1 MTAAGA
7 GPTMPA
13 AMPEREKQSPFGP
26 YRPRREESPFGPR
39 PERKRPRDPFA
50 PPGAETAGAAPSRS
64 RPPAPARPLDL
75 YIEVA
80 PGGAAMG
87 HVPRLPGL
95 AFRAGDA
102 EQLARVARAKVG
114 EYLRWLAAEHLADL
128 NATTAEL
135 EKLERSGHG
144 DLIELAERERIAGG
158 PLWISGQPAALFLV
172 DRYALGDEELAAVL
186 RFTRQVIR
194 RMRLA
199 VAGLAPA
206 ERAWKPA
213 PDRRSLDET
222 LAHIADCTCW
232 YCSRLDD
239 ALPAPAA
246 VSDEEPIDAAARRL
260 ELAAEFLIAVPL
272 SARTTIHVPTRSL
285 SADPL
290 EAWTHAKVCRRL
302 AEHAWEHLQGLARA
316 VQMAAE
322 A

>member
-1 MTAAGA
+1 
-7 GPTMPA
+7 
-13 AMPEREKQSPFGP
+13 MPERAKESPFGP
-26 YRPRREESPFGPR
+26 YRPRREESPFGSR
-39 PERKRPRDPFA
+39 PERKRARDPFA
-50 PPGAETAGAAPSRS
+50 PPGAEREEAVPARP
-64 RPPAPARPLDL
+64 RPPAPRPLDL
-75 YIEVA
+75 HVEVA

-95 AFRAGDA
+95 AFRAGDT
-102 EQLARVARAKVG
+102 EQLGRVARAKVS
-114 EYLRWLAAEHLADL
+114 EYLRWLASEHLADL
-128 NATTAEL
+128 NTTTAEL
-135 EKLERSGHG
+135 EKLERTGHG
-144 DLIELAERERIAGG
+144 DLIRVAEREQVAGA
-158 PLWISGQPAALFLV
+158 PLWISGQPAALFRI
-172 DRYALGDEELAAVL
+172 DRYALEDEEVAAQL
-186 RFTRQVIR
+186 RFTRQVLR

-222 LAHIADCTCW
+222 MAHVGDCIWW
-232 YCSRLDD
+232 YASRLDD
-239 ALPAPAA
+239 ALPEPAA
-246 VSDEEPIDAAARRL
+246 APDEEPIDRAARRL

-272 SARTTIHVPTRSL
+272 SARTTIHVPTRFPS
-285 SADPL
+285 SDPA

>member
-1 MTAAGA
+1 
-7 GPTMPA
+7 MPQ
-13 AMPEREKQSPFGP
+13 REKESPFGP

-50 PPGAETAGAAPSRS
+50 PPGAERPASPARA
-64 RPPAPARPLDL
+64 RPPAPRPLDL
-75 YIEVA
+75 YVEVA

-102 EQLARVARAKVG
+102 EQLARVAAAKVR
-114 EYLRWLAAEHLADL
+114 EYLRWLDAERIADL
-128 NATTAEL
+128 NATAAEL
-135 EKLERSGHG
+135 EKLERTGHG
-144 DLIELAERERIAGG
+144 DLIRITEREQVAGAA
-158 PLWISGQPAALFLV
+158 LWITDQPAALFLV
-172 DRYALGDEELAAVL
+172 DRYALDDEDVAAHIRL
-186 RFTRQVIR
+186 TRQVLR

-222 LAHIADCTCW
+222 LTHVGDCTWW
-232 YCSRLDD
+232 YASRIDD
-239 ALPAPAA
+239 ALPEPAA
-246 VSDEEPIDAAARRL
+246 IPDEEPIDRAARL
-260 ELAAEFLIAVPL
+260 LDLAAESLIAVPL
-272 SARTTIHVPTRSL
+272 SARTTVHVPTRFL
-285 SADPL
+285 SADPV
-290 EAWTHAKVCRRL
+290 EAWTHAKACRRL

>member
-1 MTAAGA
+1 
-7 GPTMPA
+7 MPA
-13 AMPEREKQSPFGP
+13 AMPEREKESPFGP

-39 PERKRPRDPFA
+39 PERKRARDPFA
-50 PPGAETAGAAPSRS
+50 PPGAERETAAPARS

-75 YIEVA
+75 YVEVA

-95 AFRAGDA
+95 AFRAGDT
-102 EQLARVARAKVG
+102 EQLARVARAKVS

-128 NATTAEL
+128 TATTAEL
-135 EKLERSGHG
+135 EKLERIGYG
-144 DLIELAERERIAGG
+144 DLIRIAERERVEGA
-158 PLWISGQPAALFLV
+158 PLWISRQPAALFLV
-172 DRYALGDEELAAVL
+172 DRYALDDEDVAAIV
-186 RFTRQVIR
+186 RFTRQVLR

-222 LAHIADCTCW
+222 LTHVGDCTWW
-232 YCSRLDD
+232 YASRIDD
-239 ALPAPAA
+239 ALPEPAA
-246 VSDEEPIDAAARRL
+246 VADEEPIDRAARLL
-260 ELAAEFLIAVPL
+260 ERAAEFLFSVPL
-272 SARTTIHVPTRSL
+272 SARTTIHVPARFF
-285 SADPL
+285 SADPS

-316 VQMAAE
+316 VQMAVE